1 MNHKA
6 DGQRS
11 QCRSSPAVT
20 ALLATI
26 TSWQLYQL
34 LPPRLAL
41 LLVKLLQVS
50 VRVLNMS
57 AHTLKAHAVPRIFA
71 PTPKSLQCRKQ
82 QGLLHALAGLTNKN
96 RTLVLGCVV
105 GLIC

>member
-50 VRVLNMS
+50 VRVLNVS
-57 AHTLKAHAVPRIFA
+57 AHTLKAHDSKVLAVQEATGA
-71 PTPKSLQCRKQ
+71 PS
-82 QGLLHALAGLTNKN
+82 
-96 RTLVLGCVV
+96 CV
-105 GLIC
+105 GWAYK